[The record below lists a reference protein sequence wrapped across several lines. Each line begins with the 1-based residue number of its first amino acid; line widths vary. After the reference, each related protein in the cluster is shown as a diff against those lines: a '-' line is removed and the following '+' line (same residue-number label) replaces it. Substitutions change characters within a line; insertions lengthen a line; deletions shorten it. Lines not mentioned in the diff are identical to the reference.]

1 MSRSVES
8 CPLWMLEPLRLPK
21 ACSWNFGIRGAP
33 SLIPFWSEADCFGI
47 RGAHSLVPLW
57 SDVDLAVEGFLGNWA
72 GLISLVILFLSFVRI
87 KFPLDFAFYIRHPGR
102 TVLSHLQTPEFC
114 RNSKFFTFQETRMS
128 PKSWTSRLRQRKQR
142 PKISLPFNRT
152 RKKTL
157 LLRPETIAG
166 VDCVKLSVQQSSNLT
181 LMAGHSAV
189 RRKRGP
195 PSPLQAVDET
205 SRGRFFRSTD
215 ISFWIKVRFRVVSAG
230 GNQFR
235 RFRLFF
241 FLTAGTI
248 HTGSIAAR
256 TRLWIY
262 HSHLLYLFIVSFKT
276 SLPQPLFLQLVLKQA
291 CLSCSVY
298 DVPLFYLIK
307 RTAIFTLWIFF
318 FFCSEYYVNGCVVVF
333 VLFLLE
339 LRTNVVEGNKML
351 SSWL

>member
-1 MSRSVES
+1 
-8 CPLWMLEPLRLPK
+8 
-21 ACSWNFGIRGAP
+21 
-33 SLIPFWSEADCFGI
+33 
-47 RGAHSLVPLW
+47 
-57 SDVDLAVEGFLGNWA
+57 
-72 GLISLVILFLSFVRI
+72 
-87 KFPLDFAFYIRHPGR
+87 
-102 TVLSHLQTPEFC
+102 
-114 RNSKFFTFQETRMS
+114 MS

-142 PKISLPFNRT
+142 PKIFLPFNWA

-157 LLRPETIAG
+157 LLQPGTVAG
-166 VDCVKLSVQQSSNLT
+166 VDCVRLSVRQSSDLS
-181 LMAGHSAV
+181 LMAGHSVV
-189 RRKRGP
+189 RRKMGP
-195 PSPLQAVDET
+195 SSPLQAADET
-205 SRGRFFRSTD
+205 SGGRFFRSTD
-215 ISFWIKVRFRVVSAG
+215 ISFWIRVHFRVASAG

-241 FLTAGTI
+241 FLTVGTI

-256 TRLWIY
+256 MRLWIY
-262 HSHLLYLFIVSFKT
+262 HSHLLSLCIVSFKT

-298 DVPLFYLIK
+298 DVPFFYLIK

-339 LRTNVVEGNKML
+339 LRTNVVDGNKML